1 MDCYIEYLKLIKYK
15 KIKAGQKT
23 DTIEI
28 DFTTSN
34 NNIILI
40 VGHNGKCK
48 STILNA
54 LHPYSDNG
62 ASNIDNSS
70 PVVIGEHGEKHIHY
84 RINGIIYKITH
95 FYAPSK
101 KSHTVKSYITKDD
114 VELNAVYTAYSKEV
128 ID

>member
-23 DTIEI
+23 DIIEI

-48 STILNA
+48 STKLNA
-54 LHPYSDNG
+54 LQHKYKDINLR
-62 ASNIDNSS
+62 AD
-70 PVVIGEHGEKHIHY
+70 
-84 RINGIIYKITH
+84 RIK
-95 FYAPSK
+95 
-101 KSHTVKSYITKDD
+101 
-114 VELNAVYTAYSKEV
+114 
-128 ID
+128 